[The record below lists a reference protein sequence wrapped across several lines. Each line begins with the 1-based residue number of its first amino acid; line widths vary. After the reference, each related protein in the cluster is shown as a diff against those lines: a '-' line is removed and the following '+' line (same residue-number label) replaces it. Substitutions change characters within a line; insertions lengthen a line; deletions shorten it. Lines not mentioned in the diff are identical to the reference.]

1 MKFRLLNTCYKKR
14 SFTYQNY
21 LVSVAEQSSERE
33 VEADEAEREV
43 LDMKMAE
50 YMESYIGKTY
60 KGMIDTV
67 TNFGMFVILPNLVEG
82 LVHIST
88 LNGYYN
94 YVPEMM
100 SLVSQNNKKKY
111 RLGDEV
117 KVKVTGA
124 NKLTGQIDFEIV
136 EGEDG
141 DKK

>member
-1 MKFRLLNTCYKKR
+1 
-14 SFTYQNY
+14 
-21 LVSVAEQSSERE
+21 
-33 VEADEAEREV
+33 
-43 LDMKMAE
+43 MKMAE